1 SHKDKIGTEINWRAA
16 RESIEALKQRNRE
29 LEGKMIK
36 PDPLEGYEDHEM
48 VTVAD
53 LKKIREYD
61 RQNWNRELA
70 QKEMYVQEQILKA
83 RHSDYD
89 EVVTKYAKEA
99 FEESPIL
106 AAALEGVPNKA
117 LYAYE
122 IGKSRQML
130 NKAKSSVPTASPE
143 PYLNNVSLPGNLSS
157 VAGEGRS
164 GEFTGEAVWD
174 MDDKSFE
181 EYCRKSGTPIFP
193 ENSIS
198 LDKLWKTPPLVVL
211 YASGGVETA
220 SAAAPGY
227 LTEKDIQIA
236 KSHIPDN
243 ARQPTYWVLGH
254 PDILSYDLQKI
265 PSFIASANYPNNNVV
280 ISGMEVGAVLDT
292 RWMSSPEGIKRTTGS
307 LSGVT
312 GAATATEADPHYAL
326 FVIIAQ
332 AYGGMGPL
340 IFKDDSGKWKI
351 SCEGAIWIIK
361 IICRNSK
368 NFTPIP

>member
-1 SHKDKIGTEINWRAA
+1 
-16 RESIEALKQRNRE
+16 
-29 LEGKMIK
+29 
-36 PDPLEGYEDHEM
+36 
-48 VTVAD
+48 
-53 LKKIREYD
+53 
-61 RQNWNRELA
+61 
-70 QKEMYVQEQILKA
+70 
-83 RHSDYD
+83 
-89 EVVTKYAKEA
+89 
-99 FEESPIL
+99 
-106 AAALEGVPNKA
+106 
-117 LYAYE
+117 
-122 IGKSRQML
+122 
-130 NKAKSSVPTASPE
+130 
-143 PYLNNVSLPGNLSS
+143 
-157 VAGEGRS
+157 
-164 GEFTGEAVWD
+164 
-174 MDDKSFE
+174 
-181 EYCRKSGTPIFP
+181 
-193 ENSIS
+193 
-198 LDKLWKTPPLVVL
+198 
-211 YASGGVETA
+211 VETA

-292 RWMSSPEGIKRTTGS
+292 RWMAGNEDIKITTGS

-326 FVIIAQ
+326 FVIIPP
-332 AYGGMGPL
+332 AYGGVQLGRDMGRPL

-351 SCEGAIWIIK
+351 SGAGAISNDRLIIK